1 MENSQHQPLA
11 FTHSHTKVKKACAH
25 ACVQHTRTHKK
36 DSVKQCEDQS
46 CTVVEFEGRRM
57 HKTHSKG
64 CGQPLVVRK
73 GEGADE
79 PLEFPE
85 GTQSYLH
92 LHFSLAG
99 SEYWTNN

>member
-11 FTHSHTKVKKACAH
+11 FTHPHTKVKVRAH
-25 ACVQHTRTHKK
+25 ACVQRTQKK

-46 CTVVEFEGRRM
+46 CTVVEFEDRRM
-57 HKTHSKG
+57 HKTRSKG

-73 GEGADE
+73 GEGAGE

-85 GTQSYLH
+85 GTQSCLH

-99 SEYWTNN
+99 SEYWADN